1 MQKTNGNLSLKL
13 QRGLA
18 GISRKNIDTKSEESF
33 LKIEIP
39 IEFVI
44 TQPASCFWFCE
55 NDSKP
60 MASMYVWGPLFAS
73 FVEWLIILLLFSDL
87 FIYYFYLFIFLGG
100 GSV

>member
-44 TQPASCFWFCE
+44 TQPASCF
-55 NDSKP
+55 
-60 MASMYVWGPLFAS
+60 
-73 FVEWLIILLLFSDL
+73 
-87 FIYYFYLFIFLGG
+87 
-100 GSV
+100 